1 MKPILFL
8 STLSV
13 VALVKTCGFDITP
26 SNAQGVIKS
35 SFEYIPSPDR
45 VERSQRIENS
55 FSRCVKENQ
64 QALITLLA
72 PSDHIGTTISGHP
85 TFFWY
90 VRDISSPVRFT
101 LVKPKQIEPVIDI
114 SLKADKLGLF
124 KFTLPPN
131 IPELEM
137 DTEYRWSVG
146 LVRNLKRPS
155 VNPYAYAW
163 IKRVSSPPQLEQKLS
178 GISSRF
184 DRSAVY
190 ASLGIWH
197 DTLATI
203 HRATTDE
210 NLPTP
215 QSLLPNINSGKSI
228 WLINKIP
235 IANYVSVSK
244 DSIVSRGSG
253 C

>member
-13 VALVKTCGFDITP
+13 VALVNTCGFDVTP

-35 SFEYIPSPDR
+35 SFEYVPSPDR

-64 QALITLLA
+64 QGLITLLA
-72 PSDHIGTTISGHP
+72 PSDHVSTTVSGHP

-90 VRDISSPVRFT
+90 VKDVSDPVRFT
-101 LVKPKQIEPVIDI
+101 VVKPGQIEPVIDI
-114 SLKADKLGLF
+114 SLKADKPGLF

-131 IPELEM
+131 IPELEI
-137 DTEYRWSVG
+137 DREYRWTVG
-146 LVRNLKRPS
+146 LVRNPKRHS
-155 VNPYAYAW
+155 LNPYAYAW

-190 ASLGIWH
+190 ANLGIWH

-203 HRATTDE
+203 HRATADE

-215 QSLLPNINSGKSI
+215 QSLLPDINSGKSI

-235 IANYVSVSK
+235 VVDYVSVSK
-244 DSIVSRGSG
+244 DSIVSRSLG